1 MSPCGRWWCL
11 DLPSVTW
18 ETGLLPC
25 PARAPRVPWEGAA
38 DQGCLG
44 PRGEEPTPGRLSEL
58 REDRPG
64 KQLGPAG
71 TLLILA
77 GLPPTHIAG
86 LSGYLEEMA
95 TLSPQG
101 QAGRPS
107 SPGALRIRPRCLMAE
122 SEARCLKHWGAF
134 LTVAD
139 PRVGGSHGLS
149 AGGRNASN
157 QAALH
162 LRSLGTR
169 VRPNARWKRSL

>member
-1 MSPCGRWWCL
+1 MAVGGAWTCL
-11 DLPSVTW
+11 
-18 ETGLLPC
+18 
-25 PARAPRVPWEGAA
+25 
-38 DQGCLG
+38 
-44 PRGEEPTPGRLSEL
+44 LS
-58 REDRPG
+58 PG
-64 KQLGPAG
+64 KQDFCPALPGPPGCHGRAQQTRAAWVPVEKNPHLEG
-71 TLLILA
+71 CPSSEKTDLENSWVLRGPCSSWLDC
-77 GLPPTHIAG
+77 PPTHIAG

-134 LTVAD
+134 LNVAD